1 MKNGKRKGGSGV
13 GKNKEKTIFTQNKT
27 EEGQLKKGGVWGA
40 GISDVVEG
48 GGWGGEG
55 GRGGW

>member
-48 GGWGGEG
+48 GGWEREG
-55 GRGGW
+55 GRW